1 MQATM
6 DANQQLQMSSTQK
19 VLCFFLLLGTVM
31 SMVCICWQPKA
42 MVKMMTTSW
51 LVINRMEIACP
62 EKKDTMALNLSL
74 DSSIP
79 KIKWTNGINVCKWN
93 SESDHPVWKNDDHE
107 RVGYTPV
114 VLQIKWDIE
123 QEEKITWP
131 TSSVKTQFKWIP
143 KQRIDG
149 ILLSFRTSTC
159 AFVSSLREQC
169 ATPSQ
174 RKIQCSF
181 PTLWDRDFALPN
193 SLSASPST
201 LLFCS

>member
-1 MQATM
+1 
-6 DANQQLQMSSTQK
+6 
-19 VLCFFLLLGTVM
+19 
-31 SMVCICWQPKA
+31 MVA
-42 MVKMMTTSW
+42 MMTTSW

-79 KIKWTNGINVCKWN
+79 KKKSNGNQAMINVCKWN

-107 RVGYTPV
+107 RVGCTPV

-149 ILLSFRTSTC
+149 ILLSSRTSTC

-174 RKIQCSF
+174 RKILCLF
-181 PTLWDRDFALPN
+181 PMLWDRDLVLAN
-193 SLSASPST
+193 SLSASPSI